1 MAALQGSVRA
11 SPLPLRGYGKK
22 RRRTR
27 AINLWDE
34 YGGGASDTRRPARD
48 ENMILTTREKMVAP
62 AREIAASRI
71 IPLIV
76 LYRLTSNRRST
87 ALLRGRFSGSR
98 FLSRRIASETRQEPV
113 RTTTGRPAQ
122 KSRVARPAIV
132 RPSHPPIPRHGKR
145 NRQRRRHI
153 AAPSAEVERP
163 EPLRA
168 ASRHFVLLRC
178 HSVDQSARP
187 RLYSSKR
194 KET

>member
-1 MAALQGSVRA
+1 MAALQGIVRA

-34 YGGGASDTRRPARD
+34 YGGGASETRRPTRD

-76 LYRLTSNRRST
+76 LYRLTSIRRST

-98 FLSRRIASETRQEPV
+98 FFIQENRKRNTPGTRPDDDG
-113 RTTTGRPAQ
+113 TTGAKTTR
-122 KSRVARPAIV
+122 
-132 RPSHPPIPRHGKR
+132 RPSRHRPTFPPTHSTPRQAQQATTPTYCR
-145 NRQRRRHI
+145 AVRR
-153 AAPSAEVERP
+153 
-163 EPLRA
+163 
-168 ASRHFVLLRC
+168 SRT
-178 HSVDQSARP
+178 P
-187 RLYSSKR
+187 
-194 KET
+194 